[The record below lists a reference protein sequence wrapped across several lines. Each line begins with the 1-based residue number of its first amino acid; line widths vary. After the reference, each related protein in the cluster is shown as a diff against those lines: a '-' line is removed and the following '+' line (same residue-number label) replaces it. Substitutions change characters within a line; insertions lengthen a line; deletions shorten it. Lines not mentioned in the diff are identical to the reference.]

1 MHQVMAAL
9 GLALLFCA
17 EADQKTVPS
26 QLRVGSFL
34 SSLAPHEMTG
44 EDFRPTATREFIDLM
59 KHSTPFLNGA
69 ENGIVGD
76 VDSWVFYNWPEG
88 FELSFRSDGYPTALP
103 NFSMW
108 SSQRQSSVKATIGLG
123 GTYVED
129 GEYVATWQGNGTISW
144 EGDAKLISEEDN
156 SARVL
161 VTPQSGCIVVRLVG
175 TDEADPLHALTLVP
189 VAYAENATAQLF
201 HPRFLEILNGTAVLR
216 FSSWQMIDVWDTDE
230 SLGRSWE
237 NRSLPSDQTQAGPKG
252 VCVEHMVELAN
263 RLQALPWFSMPK
275 APETEPGTVDPY
287 ASAFATLVNSS
298 LDPGLR
304 VYVEY
309 RSCCRAGLAPGWDSQ
324 ENAVQSLTLW
334 NSWEEAG
341 VSSDRVV
348 NVISSLQQLDKFGSD
363 VGKVEAAAIEVAFS
377 DVCNGGETPCVDF
390 DALEAND
397 TYGAMTPAELV
408 EAVIRPAMLK
418 KEAAINERVQQAL
431 HYGFEIIA
439 FNAMPLISA
448 RGYGHRGNLNWAVQ
462 CESCLMGELGRRYGA
477 QRLGSA
483 NGAASFLVFPLWRFR
498 CKEDFVAYF
507 AYQGLSEEDRVLDS
521 EGNYWLQGTP
531 AEAKTKCASMTDCD
545 GFTYVKS
552 GEWSCGVNTGHRYGD
567 CDMPGTAY
575 FFNRTRIA
583 QGERRPYHHCS
594 AFTIFDD
601 PWSQCLPGKVDSY
614 FRTDAKIP
622 GFDTLAAADAAAK
635 AQCVG
640 KCTIAY
646 TPAPYDPPVSGFTL
660 DELRAALPAA
670 IAASTSEQ
678 QLENNMIAAFREP
691 VMEDLMLEFLERLRQ
706 IGFSTVVGGQMV
718 RQVRHCRTGG
728 KSCGQASVMLHWDDD
743 GPIRSALSGYV
754 QGRRARAPAAAAAAA
769 TPCPQSCV
777 YGICE
782 LGYCKCWKGASGAD
796 CSLLAPAACHR
807 GRSTL
812 GLSLSGVS
820 YWSRQWIFVDVFKQ
834 VGEWI
839 ANEFTSYTWSTGTEL
854 ELRGDGYPA
863 RLKVNQKAE
872 VLTIRDIERHYVD
885 GWYTVLYDGE
895 GILDF
900 SMDVTCVHRV
910 SRNHIR
916 IHVNLTTGMNNGIGV
931 RVADTREDNP
941 IRNIRII
948 TPGFEEVYA
957 TSPFHPAFLAS
968 LENFTVLRFMDWMH
982 ANSDKTAWQWEN
994 RQTPDDYY
1002 TQGSHPGVALEY
1014 MVRLANEVG
1023 AEPWFS
1029 VPINSTDDYIQN
1041 FMQQVSETLCGRTW
1055 GCTWSWATR
1064 PGTGSSSEG
1073 SGPSSRA

>member
-161 VTPQSGCIVVRLVG
+161 VTPQSGIVVRLVG

-216 FSSWQMIDVWDTDE
+216 FSSWQMIDVWDTDG

-334 NSWEEAG
+334 SSWEEAG

-462 CESCLMGELGRRYGA
+462 CESCLMSELGRRYGA
-477 QRLGSA
+477 QRLGSVDCSV
-483 NGAASFLVFPLWRFR
+483 ASRRGRGGR
-498 CKEDFVAYF
+498 CPRLFF
-507 AYQGLSEEDRVLDS
+507 FFFGGVLD
-521 EGNYWLQGTP
+521 GT
-531 AEAKTKCASMTDCD
+531 CM
-545 GFTYVKS
+545 G
-552 GEWSCGVNTGHRYGD
+552 
-567 CDMPGTAY
+567 
-575 FFNRTRIA
+575 
-583 QGERRPYHHCS
+583 
-594 AFTIFDD
+594 
-601 PWSQCLPGKVDSY
+601 
-614 FRTDAKIP
+614 
-622 GFDTLAAADAAAK
+622 
-635 AQCVG
+635 
-640 KCTIAY
+640 
-646 TPAPYDPPVSGFTL
+646 
-660 DELRAALPAA
+660 
-670 IAASTSEQ
+670 
-678 QLENNMIAAFREP
+678 
-691 VMEDLMLEFLERLRQ
+691 
-706 IGFSTVVGGQMV
+706 
-718 RQVRHCRTGG
+718 
-728 KSCGQASVMLHWDDD
+728 
-743 GPIRSALSGYV
+743 
-754 QGRRARAPAAAAAAA
+754 
-769 TPCPQSCV
+769 
-777 YGICE
+777 
-782 LGYCKCWKGASGAD
+782 
-796 CSLLAPAACHR
+796 
-807 GRSTL
+807 
-812 GLSLSGVS
+812 
-820 YWSRQWIFVDVFKQ
+820 
-834 VGEWI
+834 
-839 ANEFTSYTWSTGTEL
+839 
-854 ELRGDGYPA
+854 
-863 RLKVNQKAE
+863 
-872 VLTIRDIERHYVD
+872 
-885 GWYTVLYDGE
+885 
-895 GILDF
+895 
-900 SMDVTCVHRV
+900 
-910 SRNHIR
+910 
-916 IHVNLTTGMNNGIGV
+916 
-931 RVADTREDNP
+931 
-941 IRNIRII
+941 
-948 TPGFEEVYA
+948 
-957 TSPFHPAFLAS
+957 
-968 LENFTVLRFMDWMH
+968 
-982 ANSDKTAWQWEN
+982 
-994 RQTPDDYY
+994 
-1002 TQGSHPGVALEY
+1002 
-1014 MVRLANEVG
+1014 
-1023 AEPWFS
+1023 
-1029 VPINSTDDYIQN
+1029 
-1041 FMQQVSETLCGRTW
+1041 
-1055 GCTWSWATR
+1055 
-1064 PGTGSSSEG
+1064 
-1073 SGPSSRA
+1073 